1 VTGSGSRKSS
11 RFRSRDLK
19 TAARGVVWAA
29 LLAGGAT
36 APGLAFGQTPGQSV
50 NMVSGTTLPGGDPYL
65 QRQNEPSL
73 AVSTRNPQ
81 HLLAGAN
88 DYRTVD
94 MPGLPDDE
102 ETGDSWVGLFSS
114 LDGGATWR
122 STLVPGYPQ
131 DGSPEGLASPVKG
144 LTAAADPV
152 VRAGT
157 HGLFYY
163 GFIAFDREAK
173 GSRLAVARFVDL
185 NDRENGDIA
194 DGTSPIRYVAT
205 SIVDSGNSGQ
215 FVDKPWLAVDV
226 PRPGG
231 KTCLVPTS
239 PSQSVPGGM
248 VYMAWARFTGVRSTK
263 VMLSRSLDCGTTW
276 SRPLLLSESDS
287 INQGLTMAI
296 DPASGDLYVAWR
308 RVATPN
314 EPAAIVLARSSDLG
328 LHFTRARPV
337 VPEAGRTFAPFDQ
350 SSDPAQVPYKTVF
363 RTTAY
368 PALAVSVDA
377 AGQSRVHVAWAQRVP
392 PRGDARI
399 VLATSADRGATW
411 TAPRAVDDGPLRDD
425 FGGSFDR
432 GHQLM
437 PQMTSAA
444 GRLLVLYYDTRLD
457 HTRGILTGQP
467 GPADPSAPPPAYQER
482 REPQGALETPG
493 GAEGADLVFTPVID
507 DALTPLGSRRHTIDV
522 RVAQLDL
529 RQPVDFAAPVFTSAR
544 VSQYP
549 FGITATSAPE
559 EAGGVLTPPA
569 TLTQLAF
576 NPPNLPLFAK
586 GSTPFVGDYIDI
598 AGLEFVRDPSGEW
611 RFNAQPAS
619 APVFHA
625 VWTSNQDVRP
635 PPDGDWTSYTPPGKP
650 GCVPGREGMRNQ
662 NVYTGR
668 ITEGLVVS
676 SPQTSKALKPY
687 APDDPSS
694 VTTFVVEVQNR
705 TADARWFR
713 LRVAGQPASG
723 RASLVAPDAGDT
735 PREALDTLIPA
746 LSGASHTVFAASS
759 DPVATIPLE
768 VAEIAGPG
776 GDPVPGGLSSF
787 LVLNADP
794 TEPLLVDA
802 AVKTAPAETQA
813 VTVASPAVSNPS
825 ISNPSISN
833 PSISNPSISNPSIS
847 NPSISNPSISNPS
860 ISNPS
865 ISNPSISNPSISNES
880 IAASP
885 VSDATYPVK
894 NRGATSGSYR
904 VKVVGDAHAAPRPLR
919 LLVTKV
925 QSSPASVG
933 CDLVEEVQTTVLLDV
948 VDPAVEPPADEV
960 EASADNSAAA
970 SAASPQ
976 RAGTF
981 ALRPGETAYVT
992 LRAEPE
998 PGHEDGILAA
1008 VAPVV
1013 IPEAGKGAYV
1023 APLMVLPAGG
1033 ELPPARYGVG
1043 YSAELRA
1050 FGGKKPYSWAATLP
1064 AGLAVDEHGST
1075 GVISGAPLGVGRHDI
1090 AVRLVDAS
1098 ADSPGVTRRFV
1109 LDVGRSRTRLEVD
1122 APSVVQAGVAV
1133 PVPVRVVAEGEGA
1146 PTGAVFVEGGD
1157 GERCSL
1163 AAPGGT
1169 CTLEFHEAGE
1179 RTIKVAYEGDESFE
1193 AAGESEVRLEV
1204 VPAARPRE

>member
-1 VTGSGSRKSS
+1 MRIPFGSGGSR
-11 RFRSRDLK
+11 RGARPAPFG
-19 TAARGVVWAA
+19 AAVLAAA
-29 LLAGGAT
+29 LASPGA
-36 APGLAFGQTPGQSV
+36 LLGQTPGQSV

-131 DGSPEGLASPVKG
+131 DASPEGLASPVKG
-144 LTAAADPV
+144 LAAAADPV

-163 GFIAFDREAK
+163 GFMAFDRK
-173 GSRLAVARFVDL
+173 RGQGRLAVARFLDF
-185 NDRENGDIA
+185 NDRESGDIVS
-194 DGTSPIRYVAT
+194 GTSPIRYVGT

-226 PRPGG
+226 PRPGAS
-231 KTCLVPTS
+231 TCLVPTG
-239 PSQSVPGGM
+239 PGQSVPGGV

-263 VMLSRSLDCGTTW
+263 VMLSRSLDCGATW
-276 SRPLLLSESDS
+276 SRPLMLSESDS
-287 INQGLTMAI
+287 INQGLTMAV
-296 DPASGDLYVAWR
+296 DPASGELYVAWR
-308 RVATPN
+308 RIATPS
-314 EPAAIVLARSSDLG
+314 EPDAIVLARSRDLG

-337 VPEAGRTFAPFDQ
+337 VPGGGRTFAPFDQ

-377 AGQSRVHVAWAQRVP
+377 AGQSRLHLAWAQRMP

-399 VLATSADRGATW
+399 VLTTSPDGGATW
-411 TAPRAVDDGPLRDD
+411 TDPRPVDDGALHDD

-437 PQMTSAA
+437 PQMASAA

-457 HTRGILTGQP
+457 HTRGVLTSDAALP
-467 GPADPSAPPPAYQER
+467 DPAAPPPSYRER

-493 GAEGADLVFTPVID
+493 GSEGGELVFTPAID
-507 DALTPLGSRRHTIDV
+507 DALAVDSRRHTIDV

-529 RQPVDFAAPVFTSAR
+529 GQGVDFAAPAFTSAR

-549 FGITATSAPE
+549 FGITSTAV
-559 EAGGVLTPPA
+559 AGDTGGTLTPPT

-586 GSTPFVGDYIDI
+586 GTTPFVGDYIDI

-611 RFNAQPAS
+611 RFNTQPAS

-635 PPDGDWTSYTPPGKP
+635 PPDGDWTSYTPPGET

-668 ITEGLVVS
+668 ITQGLVVS
-676 SPQTSKALKPY
+676 SPQTSKVLKPY
-687 APDDPSS
+687 APEDPSS
-694 VTTFVVEVQNR
+694 VTTFVVEVQNQA
-705 TADARWFR
+705 ADARWFR
-713 LRVAGQPASG
+713 LRIAGQPPSG
-723 RASLVAPDAGDT
+723 RASLVQLDASDT
-735 PREALDTLIPA
+735 PREALDTLVPPRSA
-746 LSGASHTVFAASS
+746 ASFAVFAAST
-759 DPVATIPLE
+759 DPVAAIPLE
-768 VAEIAGPG
+768 AAEVAGAG

-794 TEPLLVDA
+794 TEPLLRDA
-802 AVKTAPAETQA
+802 AAQAAPPEAPA
-813 VTVASPAVSNPS
+813 VSLASPTLSSPSISNPS

-865 ISNPSISNPSISNES
+865 ISNPSISNPSISNEPL
-880 IAASP
+880 AASP
-885 VSDATYPVK
+885 VADATYPVR
-894 NRGATSGSYR
+894 NEGATSASYR
-904 VKVVGDAHAAPRPLR
+904 VKVVGDASAAPKPLR

-925 QSSPASVG
+925 QTSPTSVG
-933 CDLVEEVQTTVLLDV
+933 CELVEETRTTVLLDV
-948 VDPAVEPPADEV
+948 VDPAVEPLADAAKDPV
-960 EASADNSAAA
+960 DDPDAA

-992 LRAEPE
+992 LRGEPE
-998 PGHEDGILAA
+998 PGQEDGILAA

-1013 IPEAGKGAYV
+1013 VPEGGRGAYA
-1023 APLMVLPAGG
+1023 APLMMLPAGG
-1033 ELPPARYGVG
+1033 ELPPARYGVS
-1043 YSAELRA
+1043 YSAGLQA
-1050 FGGKKPYSWAATLP
+1050 FGGRKPYSWTAELP
-1064 AGLAVDEHGST
+1064 AGVALDREGGRVAVSGVPLA
-1075 GVISGAPLGVGRHDI
+1075 VGRHELS
-1090 AVRLVDAS
+1090 VQLRDAS
-1098 ADSPGVTRRFV
+1098 SGSPGLTRGFV
-1109 LDVGRSRTRLEVD
+1109 LDVGRARTKLRVD
-1122 APSVVQAGVAV
+1122 APRLVKAGVPF
-1133 PVPVRVVAEGEGA
+1133 PVLVRVVAEGDGTPSGTIFLEGA
-1146 PTGAVFVEGGD
+1146 DGD
-1157 GERCSL
+1157 GCSV

-1169 CTLEFHEAGE
+1169 CRLVFQEAGE
-1179 RTIKVAYEGDESFE
+1179 GTIKAAYEGDESFE
-1193 AAGESEVRLEV
+1193 AAGETEARLV
-1204 VPAARPRE
+1204 VVAPAP